1 MGIIFGT
8 QRQGDAFGELLANG
22 HASADSTVSRQ
33 ALVAG
38 VIGRKFIGI
47 KLGEGDYLGFWI
59 ESGLAWVGL
68 K

>member
-8 QRQGDAFGELLANG
+8 QRQGDAFGKLLANG
-22 HASADSTVSRQ
+22 HASADCTESRQ
-33 ALVAG
+33 ALVAR

-47 KLGEGDYLGFWI
+47 ELGEGDCPGFWI
-59 ESGLAWVGL
+59 VSGLARVRL